1 MKGLGTNRNRHL
13 SDSCDPSTGHSEALY
28 PQKTSTL
35 PRSPYLLSPTMDHY
49 GTMDPHLYPSA
60 VPGSLPPDCM
70 LPLNNQL
77 SNSSTF
83 PRIHYNSY
91 DQSDFSPPGDS
102 IGGIS
107 TGTLGT
113 SMSMGMGTG
122 MGMAGLSARTP
133 MITSG
138 SATISHH
145 MTKNQAPP
153 SLLEFDKQLP
163 GGRDGFSTLQFHR
176 SSAVAAAKQ
185 RTDSPGRIRYMLHS
199 VQKLFAKSQSLE
211 SHNMKGNVNGR
222 STGSGGGS
230 SSTEDG
236 GKQNRRSKSKDRGTK
251 SEATAKRRPR
261 SNMSGY
267 WSSDDLDSSDL
278 SSYHNT
284 MAMMTLGR
292 PTGHDSQGAPN
303 RYIHSGYNTISSS
316 KSSNDMK
323 YQAFTGPG
331 GGGGGGLSG
340 TGGLLM
346 NDNEYMKG
354 GSWSTLT
361 MGQPR
366 QVIQKGSA
374 TLDRSML
381 KSKSCQQELT
391 CNYLQVGRRGDWSST
406 LGRSGGANEIPCRRM
421 RSGSYVKAMGDMEDS
436 DDSEGSPKPSP
447 KTAAR
452 RQSYLRAT
460 QQSLSDQLPPRNC
473 LPSLRELSNNRSLDN
488 LDCIGGTGSSLPPW
502 DDDDFSQVCSTLGRR
517 NVMGQLRDLERSHH
531 YEDRSSESTFR
542 DSRSHSQ
549 DTPELP
555 DLPMPT
561 CFRSR
566 SHSYLRAIQAG
577 CSQDDDTA
585 SIDSGCSP
593 PPTDTTVRTY
603 STSTVST
610 CITTCKK
617 TAPPPVPPRTTSKPY
632 ISVTVQSSTE
642 SAQDNYL
649 DQQDRRSEV
658 NSQSSHAHSNSSDS
672 LDSTRANS
680 LARGISRPPHIIPTP
695 IATPREPIAPATA
708 NASTETSDSVAQH
721 ESVKSGLNKLN
732 LVAEEPLVAPV
743 PRRKLS
749 SIGIQVDCIQEVPR
763 EETPPLTKFQSIGV
777 QVEDGWQLSR
787 SSSMAS
793 KQETDSDIPVI
804 SYVNNAKPFEK
815 KVMVNSA
822 SQSMSSPPGQ
832 DSLDNGDPTGD
843 TSSPPPP
850 RQILNRSTTRSSS
863 SSFSESLDPALDPS
877 SLPPPDP
884 WLDSGN
890 GSNSSVP
897 HSGGGGTLCRR
908 DGHWFLKL
916 LQAETGRMEGW
927 CQQMEQETKDNQL
940 SEEVLGKVRSAVGSA
955 QLLMS
960 QKFQQFRG
968 LCEQNLN
975 VNANPRPTAQDLA
988 GFWDL
993 LQLSIEDISLKFD
1006 ELYHLKS
1013 NDWQPV
1019 PSAAAQSPPERKQ
1032 EEEKAAPPA
1041 SKKPGKGRP
1050 LLGREKSADSSS
1062 TSSSAS
1068 AEKQRQEARKR
1079 LLAAKKAA
1087 SFRQN
1092 SATESADSIEIYVP
1106 EAQTR
1111 L

>member
-13 SDSCDPSTGHSEALY
+13 SDSCEPPSGHPDALY
-28 PQKTSTL
+28 TQRTSTL

-49 GTMDPHLYPSA
+49 GTMDPHLYQSA
-60 VPGSLPPDCM
+60 NPGSLPPECM

-107 TGTLGT
+107 TGTMGT

-122 MGMAGLSARTP
+122 MSMGMAGLSGRTP

-153 SLLEFDKQLP
+153 SLLDFDKQLP

-176 SSAVAAAKQ
+176 TSAVAADKQ

-211 SHNMKGNVNGR
+211 SHNMKGNINGR

-230 SSTEDG
+230 SGTEDS

-292 PTGHDSQGAPN
+292 PTGHDSQGGQS

-323 YQAFTGPG
+323 YPALPMPGSG
-331 GGGGGGLSG
+331 GGGGVGG
-340 TGGLLM
+340 TGGLLL
-346 NDNEYMKG
+346 NDNDYMKG

-447 KTAAR
+447 KSAAR

-460 QQSLSDQLPPRNC
+460 QQSLSDQLPPRNRTLDFTLLQGELDALWSPLHSVSSLHQLGRSMSSC

-488 LDCIGGTGSSLPPW
+488 LDCIGDTGSSLPPW
-502 DDDDFSQVCSTLGRR
+502 DDDDFSQACSTLGRR
-517 NVMGQLRDLERSHH
+517 SCLAQLRDLEMSHH
-531 YEDRSSESTFR
+531 YEDRSSDSTFR

-549 DTPELP
+549 DNSEPP

-585 SIDSGCSP
+585 SLDSGCSP
-593 PPTDTTVRTY
+593 PLTDSTVRTY

-610 CITTCKK
+610 CITTCKRA
-617 TAPPPVPPRTTSKPY
+617 APPPVPPRTTSKPY

-680 LARGISRPPHIIPTP
+680 LARGIPRPPHIIPTP
-695 IATPREPIAPATA
+695 IATPRDPIAPTTS
-708 NASTETSDSVAQH
+708 NASTETSDSAVQH
-721 ESVKSGLNKLN
+721 ESLKLGLIKGN

-763 EETPPLTKFQSIGV
+763 EETPPPSKFQSIGV

-793 KQETDSDIPVI
+793 KQETDSDTQDIPII
-804 SYVNNAKPFEK
+804 SHVNNIKHSEK

-822 SQSMSSPPGQ
+822 SQSTSSPPGQ
-832 DSLDNGDPTGD
+832 DSLDNGDTTGD
-843 TSSPPPP
+843 VSSPPPP

-890 GSNSSVP
+890 VSNSSAP
-897 HSGGGGTLCRR
+897 QSGGGGTLCRR

-955 QLLMS
+955 QLLIS

-1019 PSAAAQSPPERKQ
+1019 PSAAAQSPPERKVLPTP
-1032 EEEKAAPPA
+1032 AAQC
-1041 SKKPGKGRP
+1041 PGWGRGEGNP
-1050 LLGREKSADSSS
+1050 SSV
-1062 TSSSAS
+1062 
-1068 AEKQRQEARKR
+1068 KEAR
-1079 LLAAKKAA
+1079 
-1087 SFRQN
+1087 
-1092 SATESADSIEIYVP
+1092 
-1106 EAQTR
+1106 
-1111 L
+1111 

>member
-13 SDSCDPSTGHSEALY
+13 SDSCEPSAGHPEALY
-28 PQKTSTL
+28 NQRTSTL

-49 GTMDPHLYPSA
+49 GTMDPHLYQSTN
-60 VPGSLPPDCM
+60 PGSLPPECM

-107 TGTLGT
+107 TGTMGT

-145 MTKNQAPP
+145 MTKNQAPT

-176 SSAVAAAKQ
+176 TSAVAAAKQ

-230 SSTEDG
+230 SGTDDG

-251 SEATAKRRPR
+251 SEGTTKRRPR

-292 PTGHDSQGAPN
+292 HTGQDSQGGQS
-303 RYIHSGYNTISSS
+303 RYIHSGYNTISTS

-323 YQAFTGPG
+323 YPALPMPG
-331 GGGGGGLSG
+331 GGGGGGLGESG
-340 TGGLLM
+340 RLVI
-346 NDNEYMKG
+346 NDNDYMKG

-366 QVIQKGSA
+366 HVIQKGSA

-406 LGRSGGANEIPCRRM
+406 LGRTGGANEIPCRRM

-460 QQSLSDQLPPRNC
+460 QHSLSDQLPPRNRTLDYSFLQGELDALWSPLHSVSSLHQLGRSMSSC

-488 LDCIGGTGSSLPPW
+488 LDCIGGSGLSLPPW
-502 DDDDFSQVCSTLGRR
+502 DDDDFSQACSTLGRR
-517 NVMGQLRDLERSHH
+517 SYTGQLRDLDMSH

-549 DTPELP
+549 DNPEPP

-585 SIDSGCSP
+585 SMDSGCSP
-593 PPTDTTVRTY
+593 PPTDPTVRTY

-617 TAPPPVPPRTTSKPY
+617 SAPPPVPPRTTSKPY

-672 LDSTRANS
+672 LDSNRANS
-680 LARGISRPPHIIPTP
+680 LARGIPRPPHIIPTP
-695 IATPREPIAPATA
+695 IAIPREPIAPTTS
-708 NASTETSDSVAQH
+708 NASTETSDAVIQH
-721 ESVKSGLNKLN
+721 ECLKSNKGN

-763 EETPPLTKFQSIGV
+763 EETPPLAKFQSIGV
-777 QVEDGWQLSR
+777 QVEDGWQNSR

-793 KQETDSDIPVI
+793 KQETDSDTPDI
-804 SYVNNAKPFEK
+804 SIITHIINAKHPEK
-815 KVMVNSA
+815 KIMVNSG

-832 DSLDNGDPTGD
+832 DSLDNGDTAGGA
-843 TSSPPPP
+843 TSPPPP

-884 WLDSGN
+884 WLESGN

-897 HSGGGGTLCRR
+897 QSGGGGTLCRR

-916 LQAETGRMEGW
+916 LQAEAGRMEGW
-927 CQQMEQETKDNQL
+927 CQQMEQETKDNQI

-955 QLLMS
+955 QLLIS
-960 QKFQQFRG
+960 KKFKQFRG
-968 LCEQNLN
+968 LCDQNLN
-975 VNANPRPTAQDLA
+975 VNANPRPTDQDLA

-1019 PSAAAQSPPERKQ
+1019 QCAAVQSPAERKVLPTPAAQC
-1032 EEEKAAPPA
+1032 
-1041 SKKPGKGRP
+1041 PGWGR
-1050 LLGREKSADSSS
+1050 RECGPSGDK
-1062 TSSSAS
+1062 
-1068 AEKQRQEARKR
+1068 EAR
-1079 LLAAKKAA
+1079 
-1087 SFRQN
+1087 
-1092 SATESADSIEIYVP
+1092 
-1106 EAQTR
+1106 
-1111 L
+1111 